1 MFVALINGWRAT
13 FHFNELKP
21 ERIAGMKQAEY
32 VSVEKALE
40 AIKSGDVIISAMA
53 AAEPREIVKHLHT
66 VAHRVKDVTVTTC
79 LPFYQADYFND
90 VQYKDSFKMDGW
102 FYTAAMRAAQK
113 NGTVSF
119 IPNHLHLA
127 ASKRL
132 AYKKPD
138 VFIGT
143 ASPVDEQGYV
153 SLSLSNVYEKA
164 MIGAS
169 DTVILE
175 VNPNFPRTLGDLE
188 LHVSEI
194 DFLVEADYAV
204 PELPNVEP
212 TEKDL
217 QIGTLIAE
225 RINDGD
231 CLQIGI
237 GGIPNA
243 VAKALTG
250 KKDLGIHTEMFT
262 TGLMELV
269 KAGAATGKRKQ
280 IQKGKHVAAFAMGT
294 TELYAFIHNNPSVAI
309 LDGNWT
315 NDPYTIAQNDNQV
328 SINTTIEIDLVGQ
341 CASET
346 IGHVQYSGTG
356 GQADTAIGAQKSKGG
371 RSFIALYSTAIVTNK
386 ETGEKEEISK
396 IVPFLKP
403 GATVSLSRNDVDNV
417 VTEYGIAEL
426 RGTDVSERVKRLIAI
441 AHPKFRDELTVQ
453 AKELGYIL

>member
-1 MFVALINGWRAT
+1 
-13 FHFNELKP
+13 
-21 ERIAGMKQAEY
+21 MKQAEY

-40 AIKSGDVIISAMA
+40 AIKSGNVIISAMA
-53 AAEPREIVKHLHT
+53 AAEPREIMKHLHT
-66 VAHRVKDVTVTTC
+66 IAHRVKDVTVTTC
-79 LPFYQADYFND
+79 LPFYPADYFND
-90 VQYKDSFKMDGW
+90 IKYQDSFKMDGW

-113 NGTVSF
+113 NGAVSF

-127 ASKRL
+127 AEKRL
-132 AYKKPD
+132 AYKKPN
-138 VFIGT
+138 VFVGT
-143 ASPVDEQGYV
+143 ASPVDEHGYV

-164 MIGAS
+164 MIEAA

-194 DFLVEADYAV
+194 DFLVKTDYPV
-204 PELPNVEP
+204 PELPNGEP
-212 TEKDL
+212 TEKDI
-217 QIGTLIAE
+217 QIGELIAD
-225 RINDGD
+225 RIHDGD

-269 KAGAATGKRKQ
+269 KSGAATGKKKQ
-280 IQKGKHVAAFAMGT
+280 MQKGKHVAAFAMGT
-294 TELYAFIHNNPSVAI
+294 TELYEFIDNNPSVAI

-346 IGHVQYSGTG
+346 IGHIQYSGTG

-371 RSFIALYSTAIVTNK
+371 RSFIALYSTAMVKNK
-386 ETGEKEEISK
+386 ETGQREEISK

-426 RGTDVSERVKRLIAI
+426 RGTDIAERVKRLIAI
-441 AHPKFRDELTVQ
+441 AHPKFRDELTEK
-453 AKELGYIL
+453 AKELGYLV